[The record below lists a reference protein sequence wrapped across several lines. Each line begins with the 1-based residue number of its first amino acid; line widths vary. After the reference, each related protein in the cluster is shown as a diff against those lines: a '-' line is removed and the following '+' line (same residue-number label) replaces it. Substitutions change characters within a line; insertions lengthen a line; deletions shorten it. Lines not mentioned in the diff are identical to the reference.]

1 MRHRPVNMEDAMR
14 EALTVVAK
22 SVVVGASSLVPGVS
36 GGTMAILLGIYDKLI
51 FSISRFTSDWKKN
64 LAFLAEFGIGAA
76 AGILLL
82 AKAVL
87 WLFECFEL
95 PMMYLFIG
103 LILGSVPML
112 FRQAGTKSIRL
123 RDILWVLVG
132 FTVVML
138 VQLIPVVPMQ
148 LGGTYNPLTFV
159 MMVVAGVVVAVAFIL
174 PGIST
179 SYMLLIL
186 GIYDI
191 TLRAVTELD
200 FLFLLPLMLG
210 AIVGTLV
217 TARLLE
223 IAMRRHTCATYMTI
237 IGFVIGSIL
246 DIMPQIPM
254 GWNIV
259 WCLLAVAVGFG
270 AVSVISRYGD

>member
-1 MRHRPVNMEDAMR
+1 
-14 EALTVVAK
+14 
-22 SVVVGASSLVPGVS
+22 
-36 GGTMAILLGIYDKLI
+36 
-51 FSISRFTSDWKKN
+51 
-64 LAFLAEFGIGAA
+64 
-76 AGILLL
+76 
-82 AKAVL
+82 
-87 WLFECFEL
+87 
-95 PMMYLFIG
+95 
-103 LILGSVPML
+103 
-112 FRQAGTKSIRL
+112 
-123 RDILWVLVG
+123 
-132 FTVVML
+132 
-138 VQLIPVVPMQ
+138 
-148 LGGTYNPLTFV
+148 
-159 MMVVAGVVVAVAFIL
+159 
-174 PGIST
+174 
-179 SYMLLIL
+179 MLLIL